1 MRQKVICLK
10 RSWIRLSGLSCDVDL
25 VSCLDGLILDAKT
38 LKSLFII
45 SADSFDV
52 ALTPA
57 QQLL

>member
-1 MRQKVICLK
+1 
-10 RSWIRLSGLSCDVDL
+10 
-25 VSCLDGLILDAKT
+25 LDAKT
-38 LKSLFII
+38 VKSLFII